1 MWILTILPFVRQNA
15 KIIAIIAACAF
26 LFLWGYRTGSNGIQA
41 EWDESVRMQKDFVAA
56 EKAKLQAEIDKKSL
70 EYEKLK
76 ASRNKRTIANRR
88 SLDNEIAKNP
98 SLRNCNAT
106 AGFVF
111 LYDDTVSGKDDTP
124 R

>member
-1 MWILTILPFVRQNA
+1 MWILTILSLARDHA
-15 KIIAIIAACAF
+15 KIIAIVVACAF
-26 LFLWGYRTGSNGIQA
+26 LFLWGYHSGSGSIQA